1 MRNPT
6 ASLAIQIIVSQTL
19 EADRRFVDVPW
30 TKETVNRLHQ
40 LDKENSSHKTLNRTH
55 ALFIDYLPV
64 KIKYYIGDAP
74 DISNYAT
81 QNDVMIWTTTVYTGN
96 TKLKTDSY
104 VCQLRPEWY
113 SSYVSQHNVKFD
125 QVVPVKDFS
134 CFINRM
140 DTNRQSWFYLLIRRN
155 LLTRGFVSFNMDTTR
170 VDGFDSSVTS
180 SEEVFE
186 AQYSRHMT
194 NFSVEHAVAKSIV
207 PYKNFN
213 EDAGLDHV
221 IMQSRFNII
230 LETYFSNNEEI
241 TFTEKTIRSLRLPR
255 PWLLY
260 AASHAVET
268 LRSWGFDTLDD
279 LVDHSRYDLLD
290 DCIQRQSVVLDIAQ
304 ELCNF
309 DVEQH
314 WERLQQAAIHN
325 SNLLKQWSDD
335 LPAVA
340 RNDTIK
346 LLNKVYSL
354 HGAK

>member
-1 MRNPT
+1 MKPFST
-6 ASLAIQIIVSQTL
+6 TVSIRKVVATTL
-19 EADRRFVDVPW
+19 EADSRFVDSPY
-30 TKETVNRLHQ
+30 TKETVDQFDRFANDYSGH
-40 LDKENSSHKTLNRTH
+40 NTSNRT
-55 ALFIDYLPV
+55 LEFFIDYLPV
-64 KIKYYIGDAP
+64 KIKLYIGDAP
-74 DISNYAT
+74 DISVYAAR
-81 QNDVMIWTTTVYTGN
+81 NDIMLWTTTVYTGQ
-96 TKLKTDSY
+96 TKLKTDAY
-104 VCQLRPEWY
+104 VCQLGPEWY

-140 DTNRQSWFYLLIRRN
+140 DINRQSWFYLLIRRN
-155 LLTRGFVSFNMDTTR
+155 LLPRGFVSFNMDTAR
-170 VDGFDSSVTS
+170 VDGFDPLITRPA
-180 SEEVFE
+180 EVFE
-186 AQYSRHMT
+186 AQYSNHMT
-194 NFSVEHAVAKSIV
+194 NFSVEHAVAKLII

-213 EDAGLDHV
+213 EDADLDHV

-314 WERLQQAAIHN
+314 WERLQQAATHN

-346 LLNKVYSL
+346 LLDKVYSL